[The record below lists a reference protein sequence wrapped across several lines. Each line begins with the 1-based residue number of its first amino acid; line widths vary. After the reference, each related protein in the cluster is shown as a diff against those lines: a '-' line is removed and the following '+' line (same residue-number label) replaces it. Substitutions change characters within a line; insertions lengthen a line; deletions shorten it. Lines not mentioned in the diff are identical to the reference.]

1 MNARTIG
8 LRFVELVVQQDGA
21 KALEELY
28 AEDIVSVEIM
38 GNPEDPPQVWKGID
52 AVGEKHASWQTVSS
66 MHGVNVEGPFAG
78 NGDDH
83 FVVRFVMDSTFE
95 GKRGQMREVG
105 LFTVAKGKIVK
116 EVYLGLA
123 S

>member
-38 GNPEDPPQVWKGID
+38 GNPEDPPQ
-52 AVGEKHASWQTVSS
+52 
-66 MHGVNVEGPFAG
+66 
-78 NGDDH
+78 
-83 FVVRFVMDSTFE
+83 
-95 GKRGQMREVG
+95 
-105 LFTVAKGKIVK
+105 
-116 EVYLGLA
+116 
-123 S
+123 